1 MTPQE
6 IFDKALVSVLKQG
19 KPATKNGACVYYKEV
34 DGTMCAVGLLLGPKL
49 AMEWTQAGVGGVYGC
64 SSHKVTAPD
73 WVKDN
78 LALLDGIQCAHDG
91 QADSILDVWRDFF
104 LRQMRH
110 VAITHDLEYKE
121 ELERV

>member
-6 IFDKALVSVLKQG
+6 IFDKALVAVLKQG
-19 KPATKNGACVYYKEV
+19 KPATRNGGCVYYKEE

-49 AMEWTQAGVGGVYGC
+49 AMEWTDARVGGVYGC
-64 SSHKVTAPD
+64 NSHKVTAPD
-73 WVKDN
+73 WIKGN
-78 LALLDGIQCAHDG
+78 LALLDGIQCAHDTYS
-91 QADSILDVWRDFF
+91 DSSLDEWKSNF

-110 VAITHDLEYKE
+110 VADCHNLEYKE